1 MTQKEITLFERE
13 VRLLTLRLSIPA
25 LKEFTEYIL
34 FEKCP
39 INDDNAET
47 YRLSVK
53 MAKSMV
59 HYLKA
64 RMMYREMSP
73 NKQTDS
79 AIMGTLLHGVYFD
92 GKEEHWRDVFKLREE
107 ILKDPEIAKFD
118 TVETHDV
125 IEYTCQVVEAQLGE
139 KMPIVQCRPMAGQIT
154 YLVWEIIY
162 FSNYI
167 ESNIDVSFEQDKT
180 AFIDTLN
187 TIFNIQLDEDNKIIQ
202 HKD

>member
-1 MTQKEITLFERE
+1 MTQEEISSFEKE

-47 YRLSVK
+47 YKLSVK
-53 MAKSMV
+53 MAKTMI

-64 RMMYREMSP
+64 RAMYREMSP

-92 GKEEHWRDVFKLREE
+92 GKEENWRDVFRLREE
-107 ILKDPEIAKFD
+107 ILKDPEIVRFD

-139 KMPIVQCRPMAGQIT
+139 KMPIIQCRPMAGQIT
-154 YLVWEIIY
+154 YIVWEIIY

-167 ESNIDVSFEQDKT
+167 ESNIDESFKKDEGT
-180 AFIDTLN
+180 FVDTLN
-187 TIFNIQLDEDNKIIQ
+187 TIFNIQLDENNNIIQ
-202 HKD
+202 HNN

>member
-1 MTQKEITLFERE
+1 MTQEEISSFEKE
-13 VRLLTLRLSIPA
+13 VRLLTLRLSIPT

-47 YRLSVK
+47 YKLSVK
-53 MAKSMV
+53 MAKTMI

-64 RMMYREMSP
+64 RAMYREMSP

-92 GKEEHWRDVFKLREE
+92 GKEGNWRDVFRLREE
-107 ILKDPEIAKFD
+107 ILMDPEIVRFD

-139 KMPIVQCRPMAGQIT
+139 KMPIIQCRPMAGQIT
-154 YLVWEIIY
+154 YIVWEIIY

-167 ESNIDVSFEQDKT
+167 ESNIDESFKKDEDT
-180 AFIDTLN
+180 FVDTLN
-187 TIFNIQLDEDNKIIQ
+187 TIFNIQLDENNNIIQ
-202 HKD
+202 HSS